1 MTRSLTIT
9 KQLSRP
15 GPGSAPAAVARDLM
29 RLVAEYEPDA
39 TAFLRAAALPHLA
52 WLLAPKASKA
62 AGMDT
67 IDRHDFTRLYAHA
80 TIALDN
86 HASRQ
91 EGREPLTK
99 AGMDMLC
106 HAIITCRT
114 LHDVIVR
121 LSRFSAVLAPR
132 TGHLTL
138 AIAGHEAQ
146 LTMATVR
153 RVRNCCA
160 YLSDLT
166 GLASHHRLLGWLIG
180 EDIPLLGAAL
190 RYPPLLGR
198 RTVGYLL
205 HHRVQ
210 HRAAENAIR
219 FPARHLHRPV
229 VRSHHELEEMLDRF
243 PFDIAEPQSKTM
255 PLSGRI
261 DHLFGSM
268 LASGEPLST
277 ADALARQFSISV
289 ATLKRRLADEGT
301 SLSQIKTVA
310 RLNHASQ
317 LLADPRTSIADV
329 ARRTQ
334 FSDAGAFRRAF
345 RDWTGTAPSRWRESA
360 GRG

>member
-1 MTRSLTIT
+1 MT
-9 KQLSRP
+9 KQVTRP
-15 GPGSAPAAVARDLM
+15 RPGSAPAAVARDLM
-29 RLVAEYEPDA
+29 RLVAEYEPD
-39 TAFLRAAALPHLA
+39 TTGFLRAASLPHLS
-52 WLLAPKASKA
+52 WLLVPGERESSSKE
-62 AGMDT
+62 T
-67 IDRHDFTRLYAHA
+67 VDRHDFTRLYAHA
-80 TIALDN
+80 TIMLDET
-86 HASRQ
+86 AARQ

-99 AGMDMLC
+99 EGMDMLC

-114 LHDVIVR
+114 LRDVIGR

-138 AIAGHEAQ
+138 DVAGHEAQ

-166 GLASHHRLLGWLIG
+166 GLVYHHRLLGWLIG

-190 RYPPLLGR
+190 RYPPLLAR
-198 RTVGYLL
+198 RTISYLL
-205 HHRVQ
+205 PYRVQ
-210 HRAAENAIR
+210 HHAPENAIR
-219 FPARHLHRPV
+219 FAARYLDQPV
-229 VRSHHELEEMLDRF
+229 VRSHHELEAMLDRF
-243 PFDIAEPQSKTM
+243 PFDIAEPQSKAT
-255 PLSGRI
+255 PLTGRI
-261 DHLFGSM
+261 DHLFASM

-277 ADALARQFSISV
+277 ADTLARQFSISL

-310 RLNHASQ
+310 RRKHASQ
-317 LLADPRTSIADV
+317 LLTDPRLSIGDV

-345 RDWTGTAPSRWRESA
+345 REWTGKTPSQWRREAS
-360 GRG
+360 GR